1 MNWSN
6 WNTIFNPSIAKQ
18 SQLEIALKTIV
29 DNYVNDV
36 IEFGRLFDKE
46 PIELD
51 KIFVKYDKIKN
62 HKTEYLTCKT
72 AVKDTGVD
80 LTINSDIQRFKKY
93 NELIY
98 EYERRLLLLGVN
110 LKTKHIDITTASN
123 TALID
128 EAKRIEEESKTKL
141 AGGSVM
147 IMEMKKQGETICETL
162 EKDTRRI
169 EGIYA
174 ELEGI
179 ESELSM
185 ANTRITVLAKRLAT
199 DKVIIAGTAL
209 IVGGV
214 ATIAGLGATGI
225 AVI

>member
-1 MNWSN
+1 MNWFGSS
-6 WNTIFNPSIAKQ
+6 TPKL
-18 SQLEIALKTIV
+18 SQLEITLKTIV
-29 DNYVNDV
+29 DNYVSDV
-36 IEFGRLFDKE
+36 IEFGKLFDKE

-72 AVKDTGVD
+72 SLRDTGKFD
-80 LTINSDIQRFKKY
+80 LAINPDIQKFKKY

-98 EYERRLLLLGVN
+98 EYERRLLLLGIN

-123 TALID
+123 TKLID
-128 EAKRIEEESKTKL
+128 ETRRIEQESKAKL
-141 AGGSVM
+141 ASGLAT
-147 IMEMKKQGETICETL
+147 IQEMKKTGETICETL

-185 ANTRITVLAKRLAT
+185 ANTRIAVLAKRLAT

>member
-1 MNWSN
+1 MNWFGSS
-6 WNTIFNPSIAKQ
+6 TSKL
-18 SQLEIALKTIV
+18 SRLEIALKTIV

-36 IEFGRLFDKE
+36 IEFGKLFDKE

-72 AVKDTGVD
+72 TLRDTGVD
-80 LTINSDIQRFKKY
+80 LAINPDIQRFKKY

-98 EYERRLLLLGVN
+98 EYERRLLLLGIN

-123 TALID
+123 TKLID
-128 EAKRIEEESKTKL
+128 EAKRIEQESKAKL
-141 AGGSVM
+141 ASGLAT
-147 IMEMKKQGETICETL
+147 IQEMKKTGETICETL
-162 EKDTRRI
+162 EKDIRRI
-169 EGIYA
+169 EGIYT